1 MTYKERVASGCV
13 DNVGDMPFNTNIF
26 VAHGEVILD
35 HNDFYMSLNPDEAIG
50 LRNALLE
57 LFPVEKS

>member
-1 MTYKERVASGCV
+1 MTYNERVAGGCT
-13 DNVGDMPFNTNIF
+13 DSVGEMPFNTNIF

-35 HNDFYMSLNPDEAIG
+35 HNDFYMSLNPDEAIS

-57 LFPVEKS
+57 LFPEEKP